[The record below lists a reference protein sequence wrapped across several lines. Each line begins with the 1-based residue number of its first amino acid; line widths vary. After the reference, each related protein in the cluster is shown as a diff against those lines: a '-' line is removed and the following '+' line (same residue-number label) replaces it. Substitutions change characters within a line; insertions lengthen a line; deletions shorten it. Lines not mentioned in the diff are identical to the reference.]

1 MISLSMSEN
10 GRIVIPAAMRSDLQ
24 IQAGE
29 RLYLEVRDGGIF
41 MSTAAQRQSQRKA
54 YFDRWLTAPASRVAS
69 NELIA
74 ERRLEA
80 KAEDASS
87 KTQSKARK
95 HAR

>member
-41 MSTAAQRQSQRKA
+41 MSTAAQRQTQRKA
-54 YFDRWLTAPASRVAS
+54 YFDRWLTAPANRVAS
-69 NELIA
+69 EELIA
-74 ERRLEA
+74 ERRLEET
-80 KAEDASS
+80 KP
-87 KTQSKARK
+87 KARK

>member
-41 MSTAAQRQSQRKA
+41 MSTAAQRQTQRKA

-69 NELIA
+69 DELIA

-80 KAEDASS
+80 KSESDSEPS
-87 KTQSKARK
+87 KTKTRK

>member
-10 GRIVIPAAMRSDLQ
+10 GRIVIPAAMRADLH

-69 NELIA
+69 SELIA
-74 ERRLEA
+74 ERRLET
-80 KAEDASS
+80 KAEDTQNNA
-87 KTQSKARK
+87 QSKVRKNAR
-95 HAR
+95 

>member
-69 NELIA
+69 EELIT

-80 KAEDASS
+80 KAENVSGKA
-87 KTQSKARK
+87 QSKARK

>member
-41 MSTAAQRQSQRKA
+41 MSTAAQRQTQRKA

-69 NELIA
+69 EELIA

-80 KAEDASS
+80 KSESDSEAA
-87 KTQSKARK
+87 KTKIRK